1 MGGGEGKMGKRVES
15 RIEERTMAKLIGMS
29 GEFKDREFTLA
40 EGVFSVGRKSDN
52 VILLDHPTISS
63 HHCEFVTENGACVLR
78 DLGSTNGTRVNGRD
92 VKEQRLANKDLIQL
106 GSIEFLLEAPEYAG
120 EASRYAE
127 GDAETVSSG
136 EIAAPQDFTT
146 ISPFGAPPV
155 SKPGMLYF
163 LLILVGL
170 AALATLGWFF
180 AVWAK

>member
-1 MGGGEGKMGKRVES
+1 MEERVES

-92 VKEQRLANKDLIQL
+92 VTEQRLANKDLIQL